1 MNFFLRTITALT
13 LVSTLSFCKKDSKT
27 EATPDPTPTPGSET
41 KTGGLSL
48 FFENKVDSLGLAF
61 NKDYVNT
68 NGDTFSVS
76 KFNYF
81 ITNIVLTKSD
91 GSTFAESESYHLIKH
106 SDQNTYW
113 INLKN
118 VPVGSYKSVKFTV
131 GVDSARNVSGAQTG
145 DLSMTTAAD
154 MFWSWNTGYIFFKLE
169 GKARRS
175 ADPGKRIEYHIG
187 GYGGANKAQRTI
199 SFTITE
205 PAEVST
211 SISPKVHFFADINKV
226 FDAKTK
232 IDFSKSGYYT
242 VLNPGA
248 YSLEIADNY
257 AQMFRY
263 GHTHND

>member
-1 MNFFLRTITALT
+1 MRVFVQVIATCFLIC
-13 LVSTLSFCKKDSKT
+13 TLSFCKKDTKT
-27 EATPDPTPTPGSET
+27 TTPNPTPNPTPET

-48 FFENKVDSLGLAF
+48 FFENKVDSVGLAF

-91 GSTFAESESYHLIKH
+91 GSIFAEPESYHLVKH
-106 SDQNTYW
+106 SDQKTYW
-113 INLKN
+113 INIKN
-118 VPVGSYKSVKFTV
+118 VPVGSYKSVKFTL

-145 DLSMTTAAD
+145 DLSMTTSSD

-169 GKARRS
+169 GKAS
-175 ADPGKRIEYHIG
+175 KSTDPSKYIEYHIG
-187 GYGGANKAQRTI
+187 GYGGANKAQRTM
-199 SFTITE
+199 SFNITE

-211 SISPKVHFFADINKV
+211 TISPKVHFFANVNKV
-226 FDAKTK
+226 FDGKTK
-232 IDFSKSGYYT
+232 IDFSKAGYSK
-242 VLNPGA
+242 VLVPGV

-257 AQMFRY
+257 AQMFYY